1 MPQSLINDPEVR
13 ERLVAYIT
21 EALLDAEGPDCPRD
35 PSRVFVF
42 PLEIPERLWGW
53 AAG

>member
-1 MPQSLINDPEVR
+1 MPQGLINDPEVR
-13 ERLVAYIT
+13 ERLVADIT
-21 EALLDAEGPDCPRD
+21 EAVLDAEGPDRARD

-42 PLEIPERLWGW
+42 PLEIPERLCGW

>member
-1 MPQSLINDPEVR
+1 MPQGLINDPEVR

-21 EALLDAEGPDCPRD
+21 EALLDAEGPDRPRD